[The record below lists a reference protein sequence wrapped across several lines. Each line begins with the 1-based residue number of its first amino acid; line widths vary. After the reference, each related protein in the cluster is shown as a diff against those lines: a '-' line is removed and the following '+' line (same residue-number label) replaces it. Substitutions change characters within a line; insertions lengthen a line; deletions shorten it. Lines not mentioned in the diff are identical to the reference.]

1 MSVTPIQFKESDGYR
16 AERDA
21 IAKLTKHVN
30 SLTSNSV
37 TLLSADKRPSFTISI
52 TNCKTGIIDFSSFL

>member
-1 MSVTPIQFKESDGYR
+1 MSVTPIKFKESDGYR

-21 IAKLTKHVN
+21 IAMLTKHVN

-37 TLLSADKRPSFTISI
+37 TLLPIDRKPTFTISI
-52 TNCKTGIIDFSSFL
+52 TNCKTGIPFKSQ

>member
-1 MSVTPIQFKESDGYR
+1 MSVTPIQFEVSDGYR

-21 IAKLTKHVN
+21 IAMLTKHVN

-37 TLLSADKRPSFTISI
+37 TLLPINRKPTFTISI
-52 TNCKTGIIDFSSFL
+52 TNCKTGIPFKSQ